1 MEKKQNSVI
10 WIQTVS
16 LHTQNQIILINT
28 MQKMFNQGM
37 ALPIMNNT
45 GHFLKEEIKKKKVEK
60 SVLKRT
66 KY

>member
-10 WIQTVS
+10 WIHTVS

-37 ALPIMNNT
+37 ALPIMNET
-45 GHFLKEEIKKKKVEK
+45 DHFLKEEIKKKKVQK
-60 SVLKRT
+60 VC
-66 KY
+66 

>member
-45 GHFLKEEIKKKKVEK
+45 GQFLKEEIKKKKVEK
-60 SVLKRT
+60 SALKRT